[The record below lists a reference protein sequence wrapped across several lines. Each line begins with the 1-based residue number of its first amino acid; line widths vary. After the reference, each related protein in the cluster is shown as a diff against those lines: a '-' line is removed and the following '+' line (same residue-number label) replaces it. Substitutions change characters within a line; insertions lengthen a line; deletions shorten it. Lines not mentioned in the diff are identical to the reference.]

1 MNTAPNLD
9 IDIMPWWDRIDDE
22 LASLDPAPEL
32 VHDPLR
38 SNELFDMYRV
48 RMTSLDR
55 YVIAAW
61 LNIPKG
67 DGPFPAI
74 LYTPQHMSVVTPAP
88 YEFRTRAITMN
99 VISRGQRGA
108 DKPYAA
114 AYPGHLTLGIE
125 DPDRYIYRGVIADT
139 IRAWDVLAGL
149 PQVDPDRM
157 AMIGNDLAL
166 LVNARRP
173 GALAVTVNAGFWY
186 RMLEVADATDLYPFE
201 EINDHLRTL
210 PETREAVARTLAHLD
225 PAHHADRITANVL
238 LYRDQA
244 LAMANDAWYTP
255 LVSRM
260 ATEPEF
266 LDLTHLGQV
275 DYDAADAWLSD
286 QLGMPPFPRSW
297 TPQDIGQWSM

>member
-1 MNTAPNLD
+1 MRTALNLD
-9 IDIMPWWDRIDDE
+9 IDIMPWWDQIDDDLAALEPASE
-22 LASLDPAPEL
+22 LT
-32 VHDPLR
+32 HDPLR
-38 SNELFDMYRV
+38 SNELFDTYRV

-55 YVIAAW
+55 YVTAAW
-61 LNIPKG
+61 LNVPKG
-67 DGPFPAI
+67 DDPFPAI

-125 DPDRYIYRGVIADT
+125 DPDRYIYRGVVADT
-139 IRAWDVLAGL
+139 IRAWEVLRSL

-157 AMIGNDLAL
+157 AMIGTDLAL

-173 GALAVTVNAGFWY
+173 GAKAINVNAGFWY
-186 RMLEVADATDLYPFE
+186 RMLEVAAATDLYPFE
-201 EINDHLRTL
+201 EINDHLRTW
-210 PETREAVARTLAHLD
+210 PESQEGVVRTLAHFD
-225 PAHHADRITANVL
+225 PARHADKITAKVL
-238 LYRDQA
+238 LHRDQA
-244 LAMANDAWYTP
+244 LAMANDEWYAP
-255 LVSRM
+255 LVSPM
-260 ATEPEF
+260 ATEPDF
-266 LDLTHLGQV
+266 LDISHLGQV

-297 TPQDIGQWSM
+297 TPEDIGPWSI